1 VPLSEPKGVRGEVG
15 GRVGGS
21 FWTPGGTNSSKF
33 RSLRKAPPGS
43 IGNLTGP
50 VFWDAACVPQD
61 MGGVILLYRHERSAS
76 GTLVALVST
85 TVTL

>member
-33 RSLRKAPPGS
+33 RSLRS
-43 IGNLTGP
+43 HC
-50 VFWDAACVPQD
+50 D
-61 MGGVILLYRHERSAS
+61 ERS
-76 GTLVALVST
+76 TVSAA
-85 TVTL
+85 VCRHVFRQGGDFCH